1 MKSLVDVCIEVHLL
15 IADLV
20 ERVMRL
26 HVDANLLPSTVL
38 LRALPDTFLT
48 HQPPVLQAIS
58 ADEFW
63 RFQRKQVMVSLKR
76 SMCYVAFISLA
87 FKLSLPLRA

>member
-26 HVDANLLPSTVL
+26 HDDANLLPSTVL
-38 LRALPDTFLT
+38 LRVLPDTFASRTNL
-48 HQPPVLQAIS
+48 PFFRLSRRMSSGAFS
-58 ADEFW
+58 A
-63 RFQRKQVMVSLKR
+63 SR
-76 SMCYVAFISLA
+76 SW
-87 FKLSLPLRA
+87 